1 MYDIE
6 SDFVHLARLVASGK
20 SDDANRLVKR
30 TLRSVINKRPD
41 LADQAKSALTLANSN
56 NITRS
61 KQSNQPIP
69 VDVDSRLELLR
80 RDLAPEFEAEPVW
93 PPNVLTELQATVEE
107 REKLSQLEAAGLSPT
122 RSLLFV
128 GPPGVGKTLAAHWLS
143 VHLSRPLLT
152 LDLAAVMS
160 SFLGRTGNNIRTVLD
175 YAKRSPSVLLLDEFD
190 AIAKRRDDTG
200 EIGELKRLVTVILQ
214 AVDDW
219 PRDGLLI
226 AATNHPELL
235 DPAIWRRFDRVVR
248 FPLPSLEDAKRTI
261 SSLLPSLHN
270 DPELRRY
277 IDLFALVFQ
286 KSSFAEITRQINAA
300 RRISI
305 VREEDVSTVLV
316 EMASQLCKE
325 LDRESRNKIA
335 EELHKLHY
343 SQRDTSRITGISR
356 DTLRKLET
364 GTKFSKKAKS

>member
-1 MYDIE
+1 MQDIE

-20 SDDANRLVKR
+20 TEDANRLTKKTLR
-30 TLRSVINKRPD
+30 TLANKRPD
-41 LADQAKSALTLANSN
+41 LADEVKSVMTLASSKHVA
-56 NITRS
+56 RS
-61 KQSNQPIP
+61 VPGGQPIP
-69 VDVDSRLELLR
+69 VDTDTRLELLR
-80 RDLAPEFEAEPVW
+80 RDFSPEFAAEPVW
-93 PPNVLTELQATVEE
+93 PVNVLMELRATIEE
-107 REKLSQLEAAGLSPT
+107 RTKITQLEEAGLSPT

-143 VHLSRPLLT
+143 ARLDRPLLT

-219 PRDGLLI
+219 PKGGMLI

-248 FPLPSLEDAKRTI
+248 FPLPTLEDAKKTI
-261 SSLLPSLHN
+261 IGLLPDFDN
-270 DPELRRY
+270 NRKLRKY
-277 IDLFALVFQ
+277 LDLLALVFQ
-286 KSSFAEITRQINAA
+286 QSSFAEITRQINAA
-300 RRISI
+300 RRIAI
-305 VREEDVSTVLV
+305 VEDKYISAVLID
-316 EMASQLCKE
+316 MS
-325 LDRESRNKIA
+325 
-335 EELHKLHY
+335 EELCRALNKETRLKVAAELQKLKY

-356 DTLRKLET
+356 DTLRKLDNSDKT
-364 GTKFSKKAKS
+364 VKGQRS